1 MAYQTTWY
9 FSELPEDVIGLI
21 EKEVTDQSKIPD
33 THWVGGLVWHYIL
46 RANRE
51 NFLYNLSH
59 LDENSVKFKEYTEG
73 DGQSWHVD
81 AKPLE
86 EDEEHVRK
94 ISFTVQ
100 LSDLNEYEGG
110 NVQFLD
116 EAGKK
121 YFMPRKRGCIALFDS
136 KTLHRVMPVTK
147 GTRKALVGW
156 CLGPQW
162 N

>member
-1 MAYQTTWY
+1 MAFQCTWY
-9 FSELPEDVIGLI
+9 FSQLPEKVVDLI
-21 EKEVTDQSKIPD
+21 EKDLTESSTIPD
-33 THWVGGLVWHYIL
+33 THWVGGLVWHYID

-51 NFLYNLSH
+51 NFMYDISH
-59 LDENSVKFKEYTEG
+59 LAGDSVKFKKYNEG
-73 DGQSWHVD
+73 DGQTWHVD
-81 AKPLE
+81 AKPI
-86 EDEEHVRK
+86 EDGEDVRK
-94 ISFTVQ
+94 ISFTLQ
-100 LSDLNEYEGG
+100 LSNVDDYEGG

-121 YFMPRKRGCIALFDS
+121 YFMPRKRGTIALFDS
-136 KTLHRVMPVTK
+136 KTQHRVMPVTK